1 MACKRRDATT
11 RDMRVAAIALLALA
25 SFAISLAPRPARAQ
39 PAAPQI
45 MTDVKSGDFAD
56 AQSLA
61 TATGDPLMTKLVT
74 FFRLLAG
81 AGTADELQSFIAS
94 SPDWPEQGLLAFRL
108 AQANGLAGPTPPT
121 PQPPFLQQAEQLH
134 DQSQDDSAAALWVA
148 QGRVAMANSTTA
160 QQLLF
165 WPVQDR
171 LARALLMTGDPKTAY
186 AVVTA
191 TDLPTTGATARGQI
205 ADRDFFAGFLQLRF
219 LHNPKLAAAW
229 FNDLLTASSAVIT
242 QARGEYWLART
253 ETGAQATTDYAA
265 AAAYPDTFYGQ
276 LAALTL
282 GDSPAQVAARILNA
296 GEPAFSA
303 SDAIAFGLQELPRA
317 AALLLQ
323 MNDPK
328 DAQIFLSRIGTVA
341 GDDRTRELAAK
352 LSLGL
357 GYPQSAVAIA
367 RSAGIAGQML
377 VREGWPLAQTPPAGL
392 EPAIALGIMRQESS
406 FDPAAISG
414 AGAEGL
420 MQLMPGTARKTA
432 KDNGIAYNNLFDPT
446 QNMAL
451 GTAYLNGLIQQFGN
465 CLPLAIAAYNA
476 GPQNVANWIA
486 ENGDPEMRG
495 QPAGADMIDWIEEIP
510 FNETRNYV
518 QRVTESIV
526 IYRALQTG
534 TAENPL
540 SPWLAPSSAQAT
552 AAQPANPP
560 G

>member
-1 MACKRRDATT
+1 MRFAAFRFLAFACL
-11 RDMRVAAIALLALA
+11 AAG
-25 SFAISLAPRPARAQ
+25 LAPRAAQ
-39 PAAPQI
+39 AQAASPQI
-45 MTDVKSGDFAD
+45 MTDVKSGDFTD

-61 TATGDPLMTKLVT
+61 AATGDPLMTKLVT
-74 FFRLLAG
+74 FFQLLAG
-81 AGTADELQSFIAS
+81 AGTADEYQSFMSS
-94 SPDWPEQGLLAFRL
+94 SPDWPEQGMLAFRL
-108 AQANGLAGPTPPT
+108 NEANGITRPAPPA
-121 PQPPFLQQAEQLH
+121 PEPAFLQQAETLH
-134 DQSQDDSAAALWVA
+134 ESGQDDAAAALWAA
-148 QGRVAMANSTTA
+148 QGRAAMANSTAA

-171 LARALLMTGDPKTAY
+171 LARALLMTGDARTAY

-191 TDLPTTGATARGQI
+191 TDLPTTGITARGQI

-219 LHNPKLAAAW
+219 LHNPKNAAAW
-229 FNDLLTASSAVIT
+229 FNDLLSASTAVIT
-242 QARGEYWLART
+242 QARGYYWLGRT
-253 ETGAQATTDYAA
+253 ETGAQAQADYHAS
-265 AAAYPDTFYGQ
+265 AAYPDTYYGQ
-276 LAALTL
+276 LAALAL
-282 GDSPAQVAARILNA
+282 GDTPQQVAARILNA
-296 GEPAFSA
+296 GEPGFSA

-317 AALLLQ
+317 AALLVQ
-323 MNDPK
+323 MNDPQ
-328 DAQIFLSRIGTVA
+328 DAQIFLARIGAVA

-367 RSAGIAGQML
+367 RSAGVAGQML
-377 VREGWPLAQTPPAGL
+377 VREGWPIAETPPSGL

-406 FDPAAISG
+406 FDPTAVSG

-420 MQLMPGTARKTA
+420 MQLMPGTARKTSR
-432 KDNGIAYNNLFDPT
+432 DNGIPYNNLFDPG

-451 GTAYLNGLIQQFGN
+451 GTAYLGRLIEQFGN
-465 CLPLAIAAYNA
+465 CLPLAVAAYNA

-495 QPAGADMIDWIEEIP
+495 QPTGADMIDWIEEIP

-534 TAENPL
+534 NADNPL
-540 SPWLAPSSAQAT
+540 SPWLAPASVQTTAQAGP
-552 AAQPANPP
+552 PA